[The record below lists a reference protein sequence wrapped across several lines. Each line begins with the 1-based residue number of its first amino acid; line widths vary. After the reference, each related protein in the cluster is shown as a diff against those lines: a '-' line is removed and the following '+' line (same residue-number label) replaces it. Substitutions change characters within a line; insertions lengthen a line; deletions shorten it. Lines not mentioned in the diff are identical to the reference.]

1 LTKAPFEEDSV
12 FENLVSVFKQA
23 TNKSLTKQ
31 QYEDNFKQ
39 TSSFIMFVVIGVLSI
54 AYYLTFK
61 KYH

>member
-12 FENLVSVFKQA
+12 FENLVSVLKQA